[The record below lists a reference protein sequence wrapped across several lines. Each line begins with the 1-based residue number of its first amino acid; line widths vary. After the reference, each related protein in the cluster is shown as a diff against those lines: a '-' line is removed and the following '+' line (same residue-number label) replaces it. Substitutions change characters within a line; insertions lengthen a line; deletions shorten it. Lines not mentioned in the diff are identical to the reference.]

1 VEHLKLQQANH
12 PLGGIVNQYAE
23 QSSYVNDVTLQNLG
37 GTGILIEAPNSGPYT
52 DIVFIADPNMS
63 SCSGTSCPVCVD
75 IEAQTV
81 HHVVAVPIQSVTVRS
96 KESGKTAEQLKQDNE
111 KQTGLNSSE
120 LEKQARKEL
129 QRVVFLKDKDK
140 VNLVP
145 VQTGIAD
152 NNFIEIRS
160 GARAGD
166 EVVSGSYTAISKD
179 LKDRSKIKIEQPR
192 DAK

>member
-1 VEHLKLQQANH
+1 VKNEGTQQ
-12 PLGGIVNQYAE
+12 E
-23 QSSYVNDVTLQNLG
+23 VTNFEVRVQVAKPEVQLRPG
-37 GTGILIEAPNSGPYT
+37 
-52 DIVFIADPNMS
+52 MS
-63 SCSGTSCPVCVD
+63 VSVD
-75 IEAQTV
+75 IEAQSV

-129 QRVVFLKDKDK
+129 QRVVFLKERDK

-160 GARAGD
+160 GVRAGD

-179 LKDRSKIKIEQPR
+179 LKDRSKIKIEQPK